1 MLATHPAH
9 FSSFF
14 YENPSIRTTETRFYE
29 PERLSTPAK
38 PCQTLVFTKT
48 AGHHN
53 QVQVVVILAG
63 QRVSLCLV
71 FPFIAGGHVTENQS
85 KVYARWMLRIQHS
98 TVGNTT
104 FLRTAAGTL
113 SLVR

>member
-1 MLATHPAH
+1 MLTTHLAH

-53 QVQVVVILAG
+53 QVQVVVILA
-63 QRVSLCLV
+63 
-71 FPFIAGGHVTENQS
+71 I
-85 KVYARWMLRIQHS
+85 W
-98 TVGNTT
+98 
-104 FLRTAAGTL
+104 AAC
-113 SLVR
+113 